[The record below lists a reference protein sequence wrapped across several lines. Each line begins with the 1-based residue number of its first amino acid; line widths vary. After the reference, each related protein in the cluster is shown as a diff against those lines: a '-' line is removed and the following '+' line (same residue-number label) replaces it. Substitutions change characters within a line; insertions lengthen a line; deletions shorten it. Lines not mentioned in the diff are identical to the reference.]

1 MERYARGFIHASLT
15 YLALGAVLGVLMLAV
30 PSLGTL
36 RFAHVHI
43 NLLGWVSM
51 MIYGVAYHVLPRF
64 TGNPVY
70 SRSLAWWH
78 LGLVNA
84 GLAGLAI
91 FGALGGGPYNPDW
104 QTPLVVSGAVEALGI
119 ATFIFNI
126 AMSIRTHDPYPAPA
140 AGPRPFAGPTCG
152 KNHG

>member
-15 YLALGAVLGVLMLAV
+15 YLALGAAMGVLILAV
-30 PSLGTL
+30 PPLGTL

-70 SRSLAWWH
+70 SRRLAWWH

-84 GLAGLAI
+84 GLIGMAV
-91 FGALGGGPYNPDW
+91 FGSLGGSPYHPDW
-104 QTPLVVSGAVEALGI
+104 RIPLVASAAVEASGI
-119 ATFIFNI
+119 ALFIFNI
-126 AMSIRTHDPYPAPA
+126 AMSMRTHDPQPA
-140 AGPRPFAGPTCG
+140 PFAGPPCG
-152 KNHG
+152 RSHE